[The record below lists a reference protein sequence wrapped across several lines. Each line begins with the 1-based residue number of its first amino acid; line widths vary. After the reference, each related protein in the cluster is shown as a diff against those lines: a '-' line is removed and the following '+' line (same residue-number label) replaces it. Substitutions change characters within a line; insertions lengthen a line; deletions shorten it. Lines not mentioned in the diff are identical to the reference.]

1 MKNSE
6 PIKLSLGQF
15 AFGRHYD
22 TWCYPSVPEG
32 MRLATR
38 SDIFLGRMVL
48 YKVRIGPDAGK
59 YYTNIVTTNSIDIF
73 KYDVDTGWPVYVRD

>member
-6 PIKLSLGQF
+6 PFKLSFGQF

-22 TWCYPSVPEG
+22 IWCYPSIPSG

-38 SDIFLGRMVL
+38 SDLCLGRIVL